1 MEGSIMEFVK
11 WFLYLLLMF
20 MALALFMFFFQ
31 VGQTNRFE
39 GFVTSQIERHG
50 GLTPQAV
57 ENIEIENQN
66 YYDGR
71 YTVSIDEAGTSAD
84 VTYAQQ
90 DAADKYTEAGELSS
104 DYIHEYGAHSVMNET
119 LAYGDVLSYN
129 VRAEYP
135 ILFGWSDPIA
145 MTTSGQAIV
154 QIRGS
159 AGY

>member
-1 MEGSIMEFVK
+1 
-11 WFLYLLLMF
+11 MF
-20 MALALFMFFFQ
+20 MALAVFMFFFQ

-39 GFVTSQIERHG
+39 GFVTAQIERHG

-71 YTVSIDEAGTSAD
+71 YTVTINEDGTSTE
-84 VTYAQQ
+84 VTYSQQ
-90 DAADKYTEAGELSS
+90 DADDKYTDSGELSS
-104 DYIHEYGAHSVMNET
+104 TFIHEYGAHSVMNET
-119 LAYGDVLSYN
+119 LPYGEVLSYN
-129 VRAEYP
+129 VKAEYP
-135 ILFGWSDPIA
+135 ILFGWSDPIT
-145 MTTSGQAIV
+145 MNTSGQAIV